1 MKRYVLVGAIFVVC
15 FLAIQTLVQIGM
27 GMYLTTTYVPDVV
40 DAYQMQGQDDLPSET
55 TFGFAS
61 DGFVSRHWMVWLI
74 SLGLS
79 GVIATIMHR
88 TLFKKK

>member
-1 MKRYVLVGAIFVVC
+1 MKRYVLVGAIFLVC
-15 FLAIQTLVQIGM
+15 FLVIQTLVQIGM

-40 DAYQMQGQDDLPSET
+40 DAYQMQGQEDLPSEI
-55 TFGFAS
+55 TFGAAS
-61 DGFVSRHWMVWLI
+61 DGLVSRHWMVWLI

-79 GVIATIMHR
+79 GLIVSIMHR